1 MNGFTTD
8 TRTQDFLLA
17 VLVTSVTKH
26 ESALITLGAAQSN
39 IAVSVTTIAGSPAA
53 LADSAGIHPVASAF
67 VANTGDNV
75 GILK

>member
-1 MNGFTTD
+1 MVLPQTLG
-8 TRTQDFLLA
+8 QDFLLA

-26 ESALITLGAAQSN
+26 ESALITLGAAQGN
-39 IAVSVTTIAGSPAA
+39 IAVSVTTIAGSPTA
-53 LADSAGIHPVASAF
+53 LADSAWVHPVAPAF

>member
-1 MNGFTTD
+1 MVLPQTLG
-8 TRTQDFLLA
+8 QDFLLA

-26 ESALITLGAAQSN
+26 ESALITLGAAKSN
-39 IAVSVTTIAGSPAA
+39 IAVSVTTIAGSPTS